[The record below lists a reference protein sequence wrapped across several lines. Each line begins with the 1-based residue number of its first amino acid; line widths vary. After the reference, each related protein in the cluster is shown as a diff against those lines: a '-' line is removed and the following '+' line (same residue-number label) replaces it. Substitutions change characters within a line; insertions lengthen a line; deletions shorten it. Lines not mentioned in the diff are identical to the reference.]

1 MAAWDRSPPGTHPVL
16 VHGTS
21 DCLFLATPDVRLLVH
36 SGATAGGGK
45 LFSDPMARGSFILFL
60 LLSTPV
66 GLHHQFT
73 DPGIG
78 QGWKLTHAFLTFAV
92 FFPSL
97 LTFLKV
103 LD

>member
-1 MAAWDRSPPGTHPVL
+1 
-16 VHGTS
+16 
-21 DCLFLATPDVRLLVH
+21 
-36 SGATAGGGK
+36 
-45 LFSDPMARGSFILFL
+45 MARASFILFL

-78 QGWKLTHAFLTFAV
+78 QGWKLAHAFLTFAV

-97 LTFLKV
+97 LTFFNVVASLESGARARGGAG
-103 LD
+103 